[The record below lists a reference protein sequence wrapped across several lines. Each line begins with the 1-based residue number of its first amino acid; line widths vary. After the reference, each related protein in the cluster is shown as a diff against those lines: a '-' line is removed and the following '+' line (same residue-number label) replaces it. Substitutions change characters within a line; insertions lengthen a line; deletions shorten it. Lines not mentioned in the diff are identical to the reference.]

1 MKRPVILL
9 ILDGWGIAPPGPG
22 NYISQARTPNF
33 DSLFKKYPH
42 TENEAAGNA
51 VGLPAG
57 TQGNSEVGHLHMG
70 AGRIVWQMYER
81 INKSI
86 RNGSFYTN
94 KTLLE
99 AIKHVKKK
107 GTLHLMGLCSDEGVH
122 AHTDHLIALLKMA
135 KKEGLKKVA
144 LHFFSDGRD
153 VPERSALKYVKIIE
167 QACREIGIGKIV
179 SLVGRYYSMDRD
191 RNWKRTEAAY
201 EMLVNGAGFVVS
213 SASEAVEE
221 AYKRGDKTDYYIQPT
236 VIGAPVLVKDGD
248 SVIFFNFRTDR
259 PRQLTK
265 AFLEKDFREFK
276 REHIPEILYTTMTK
290 YDKRFK
296 CPFAFSEE
304 KVENN
309 LGQVLAK
316 AGMRQLRIAE
326 TEKYAH
332 VTYFFNSQIEKP
344 NKGEDRLMIPSP
356 KVSSYDQK
364 PEMSAYGIVEK
375 LIEKIS
381 EKNYDFILANFA
393 NCDLVG
399 HSAVKDAIIKCVEI
413 VDDCAGRAVKA
424 GLDNGYTVIVTADHG
439 SAEEKLYPDGRP
451 KPAHSSNPVPFI
463 LVSNEPRPS
472 KEERGELGQ
481 MKLKKGG
488 QKDVAP
494 TILEIMGLKKPKEM
508 TGESLIVDQVDW
520 LE

>member
-1 MKRPVILL
+1 MKRPVVLI

-22 NYISQARTPNF
+22 NYISQAKTSNF
-33 DSLFKKYPH
+33 DNLLKKYPH
-42 TENEAAGNA
+42 TKNEAAGNA
-51 VGLPAG
+51 VGLPTGA
-57 TQGNSEVGHLHMG
+57 QGNSEVGHLHMG

-81 INKSI
+81 INRSI
-86 RNGSFYTN
+86 KDGSFYKN
-94 KTLLE
+94 KTLLK
-99 AIKHVKKK
+99 AIKHVKTK

-135 KKEGLKKVA
+135 KKERLKKVVI
-144 LHFFSDGRD
+144 HFFADGRD
-153 VPERSALKYVKIIE
+153 VAEKSALKYVKIIE
-167 QACREIGIGKIV
+167 NARREIGTGRIV

-191 RNWKRTEAAY
+191 KNWERTKAAY
-201 EMLVNGAGFVVS
+201 DMLTGGRGFMAR
-213 SASEAVEE
+213 SASEAAKK

-236 VIGAPVLVKDGD
+236 VIRKPVLIKSGD

-265 AFLEKDFREFK
+265 AFIEKDFKKFK
-276 REHIPEILYTTMTK
+276 REHIPKILYTTMTE

-304 KVENN
+304 KVKNN
-309 LGQVLAK
+309 LGQILAK
-316 AGMRQLRIAE
+316 AGMKQLRIAE

-332 VTYFFNSQIEKP
+332 VTYFFNSQVEKP
-344 NKGEDRLMIPSP
+344 NKGEDKLMIPSP

-375 LIEKIS
+375 LLEKIS
-381 EKNYDFILANFA
+381 EKKYDFILTNFA

-399 HSAVKDAIIKCVEI
+399 HSAVKNAIIKCVEI
-413 VDDCAGRAVKA
+413 VDDCAGKTVEA

-439 SAEEKLYPDGRP
+439 SAEEKLYPDGTP

-463 LVSNEPRPS
+463 VISNEP
-472 KEERGELGQ
+472 GQ
-481 MKLKKGG
+481 VKLKKGG

-508 TGESLIVDQVDW
+508 TGKSLIISEQ
-520 LE
+520 

>member
-1 MKRPVILL
+1 MKKPVALI

-22 NYISQARTPNF
+22 NYILQAKTPNF
-33 DSLFKKYPH
+33 DRLLKNYPH

-51 VGLPAG
+51 VGLPTGA
-57 TQGNSEVGHLHMG
+57 QGNSEVGHLHLG

-81 INKSI
+81 INRSI
-86 RNGSFYTN
+86 KDGSFYKN
-94 KTLLE
+94 KTLLK
-99 AIKHVKKK
+99 AIKHVKTK

-144 LHFFSDGRD
+144 IHFFADGRD
-153 VPERSALKYVKIIE
+153 VAEKSALKYVKIIE
-167 QACREIGIGKIV
+167 SACREIGTGRIV

-191 RNWKRTEAAY
+191 RNWERTQAAY
-201 EMLVNGAGFVVS
+201 KMLVNGEGFAANSV
-213 SASEAVEE
+213 AEAVKG
-221 AYKRGDKTDYYIQPT
+221 AYERGDKTDYYIQPT
-236 VIGAPVLVKDGD
+236 VIGEPVLIRNGD

-265 AFLEKDFREFK
+265 AFIEKRFKEFK
-276 REHIPEILYTTMTK
+276 RKRVPKILYTTMTE

-296 CPFAFSEE
+296 CPFAFLEE

-309 LGQVLAK
+309 LGQVLSK
-316 AGMRQLRIAE
+316 AGMKQLRIAE

-344 NKGEDRLMIPSP
+344 NKGEDRLIIPSP

-364 PEMSAYGIVEK
+364 PEMSAYEIVKK
-375 LIEKIS
+375 LVEIIS
-381 EKNYDFILANFA
+381 EKKYDFILANFA

-399 HSAVKDAIIKCVEI
+399 HSAVKNAIIKCVKI
-413 VDDCAGRAVKA
+413 VDDCAGKTVEA

-439 SAEEKLYPDGRP
+439 SAEDKLYPDGTP

-463 LVSNEPRPS
+463 LVSNEPRPIE
-472 KEERGELGQ
+472 KERGEPGQ

-508 TGESLIVDQVDW
+508 TGKSLIISD
-520 LE
+520 

>member
-1 MKRPVILL
+1 VRKPIVLI

-22 NYISQARTPNF
+22 NYILQAKTPNF
-33 DSLFKKYPH
+33 DRLLKNYPH

-51 VGLPAG
+51 VGLPTGA
-57 TQGNSEVGHLHMG
+57 QGNSEVGHLHLG

-81 INKSI
+81 INRSI
-86 RNGSFYTN
+86 KDGSFSKN

-99 AIKHVKKK
+99 AIKHVKTK

-144 LHFFSDGRD
+144 IHFFADGRD

-167 QACREIGIGKIV
+167 SACRETGTGRIV

-191 RNWKRTEAAY
+191 RNWERTKAAY
-201 EMLVNGAGFVVS
+201 DMLTGGKGFMAR
-213 SASEAVEE
+213 SASEAAKK
-221 AYKRGDKTDYYIQPT
+221 AYERGNKTDYYIQPT
-236 VIGAPVLVKDGD
+236 VIGTPVLIENGD

-259 PRQLTK
+259 PRQLTR
-265 AFLEKDFREFK
+265 AFLEENFVEFK
-276 REHIPEILYTTMTK
+276 KEHIPELLYTTMTE
-290 YDKRFK
+290 YDKKFK

-309 LGQVLAK
+309 LGQILAK
-316 AGMRQLRIAE
+316 AGMKQLRIAE

-332 VTYFFNSQIEKP
+332 VTYFFNSQIEKS
-344 NKGEDRLMIPSP
+344 NKGEDRLMIPSS

-375 LIEKIS
+375 LVEKIS
-381 EKNYDFILANFA
+381 EKKYDFVLANFA

-399 HSAVKDAIIKCVEI
+399 HSAVKDAIIKCVEV

-463 LVSNEPRPS
+463 LVSND
-472 KEERGELGQ
+472 LGQ
-481 MKLKKGG
+481 VKLKKGG

-494 TILEIMGLKKPKEM
+494 TILKIMGLKKPKEM
-508 TGESLIVDQVDW
+508 TGRSLIVSEQQ
-520 LE
+520 